1 MVNTHL
7 RRCLVI
13 LCCGC
18 LMTACSP
25 KNVIVL
31 VPDPD
36 GSVGRITVA
45 NDAGSVEIDAAN
57 ESTAIR
63 DAKTAPSPPAEMEK
77 KDIDQLFSKALAI
90 QPQPPVHF
98 ILYFEKDSTQL
109 RPSSAAMLADILS
122 TIQERQSEHLSV
134 VGHSDTLGDKAYNLS
149 LSMRRAAA
157 VKKRLVQQGV
167 DEALIDI
174 TSHGEENPL
183 VKTADNVGN
192 PKNRRVEV
200 VIR

>member
-1 MVNTHL
+1 
-7 RRCLVI
+7 
-13 LCCGC
+13 
-18 LMTACSP
+18 MTACSP